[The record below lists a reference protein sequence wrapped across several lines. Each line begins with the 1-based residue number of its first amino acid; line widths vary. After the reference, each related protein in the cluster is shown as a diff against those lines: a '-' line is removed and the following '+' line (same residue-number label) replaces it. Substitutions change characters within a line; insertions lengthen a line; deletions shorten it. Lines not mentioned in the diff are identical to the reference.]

1 MKQCRALTTGP
12 QGIPN
17 PVTCLQAN
25 KEHVETEV
33 KSIIPLTITHKS
45 ETGKSLIKH
54 IQNLCAENYETL
66 MKESEDDNKQRGINH
81 NHRLTD
87 STYMSVLPKMIY

>member
-1 MKQCRALTTGP
+1 MKQCRVLTTGP
-12 QGIPN
+12 QRIPN
-17 PVTCLQAN
+17 LITCLQAN

-33 KSIIPLTITHKS
+33 KSIIPLTITQKS

-66 MKESEDDNKQRGINH
+66 MKEIEDDIKQRGTNH
-81 NHRLTD
+81 NHR
-87 STYMSVLPKMIY
+87 